1 MSFRVRVPAFSGWH
15 FGAEGKTEL
24 RDGYRGSDGYFGGTT
39 CQGQQKDQMGEE
51 KKRKNQR
58 CFLRMGEELFE

>member
-15 FGAEGKTEL
+15 FGAKGKTEL

-39 CQGQQKDQMGEE
+39 CQGQGQTKWAKKKPE
-51 KKRKNQR
+51 KS
-58 CFLRMGEELFE
+58 ELFE